1 MTINTKDIEALVDE
15 HCSSI
20 HPMELDRLLK
30 KLDHEDLDVLRAML
44 EEVYDPREALADAY
58 LKDQQDEYYDKG
70 YKDGYETALS
80 EYTEEEGGYNK
91 GYKDGYEAGLGDSE

>member
-1 MTINTKDIEALVDE
+1 MTINTKDITELVDQY
-15 HCSSI
+15 CSSI
-20 HPMELDRLLK
+20 RFTELDRLLK
-30 KLDHEDLDVLRAML
+30 KLDHEDLHVLKDML
-44 EEVYDPREALADAY
+44 GEIYEPREALADAY

-80 EYTEEEGGYNK
+80 EDTEEEGGYDK